1 MKPGRIRPEGRGAVL
16 GLVVVLAGA
25 CSSPKGT
32 AAPAPLRVTAIPDAN
47 KDTLRED
54 QRKIVEWL
62 QGKTGAPVEFMP
74 VENYAAAVTA
84 LVHGQADLGWL
95 GGVTT
100 VQALKQSGGSV
111 KPVVTRESDL
121 HFKSDII
128 ARSDLRAASLQD
140 LKGKSFSFGSK
151 SSTSGHVMPRYF
163 LEKEGLVPE
172 RDFSRVAYS
181 GDHNKTVLDVAAG
194 TVDAGAVN
202 YKYFDRMVAE
212 KKADPARVKVVWT
225 TPDFVDYAWVV
236 RDDVDARCGP
246 GTRQKIIDA
255 FLALDPSRPEDKGI
269 LAVQQAERYVAANP
283 SMWDGIRAVVDKIDL
298 SR

>member
-1 MKPGRIRPEGRGAVL
+1 MLLLGA
-16 GLVVVLAGA
+16 G
-25 CSSPKGT
+25 CSAPKDSSRT
-32 AAPAPLRVTAIPDAN
+32 LLRVTAIPDAN

-62 QGKTGAPVEFMP
+62 QAKTGAPVEFMP

-100 VQALKQSGGSV
+100 VQALKESGSTV

-121 HFKSDII
+121 HFKSYIV
-128 ARSDLRAASLQD
+128 ARADLGASSLQD

-163 LEKEGLVPE
+163 LEKEGLAPE

-181 GDHNKTVLDVAAG
+181 GDHNKTVLDVASGA
-194 TVDAGAVN
+194 VDAGAVN

-212 KKADPARVKVVWT
+212 KKVDPARVKVVWT

-236 RDDVDARCGP
+236 RDDVDGRCGT
-246 GTRQKIIDA
+246 GTRQKVIDA
-255 FLALDPSRPEDKGI
+255 FLALDPSRPEDKAI
-269 LAVQQAERYVAANP
+269 LAVQQAERYVAAKP
-283 SMWDGIRAVVDKIDL
+283 EMWDGIRAVVEKIDL
-298 SR
+298 TR